1 MKHLILIATIITSTN
16 TLLTMEQAPLI
27 LTAEKT
33 CYEQMLDVITN
44 SSMNKPSI
52 TIINNDKLAVGL
64 YVNDTYRTS
73 GIDLHVGSQ
82 LTFSPCAYPFCL
94 DEKEI
99 TNGAVVRLNIDPQHR
114 INPYIS
120 NSIIK
125 YYLDLHIGGKSN
137 IKFGDTI
144 SVNHNDDN
152 NTIAIL
158 HNKTLLKILQT
169 TGVSIPLGLA
179 KPARTIRTKRFIK
192 KTNSVS

>member
-1 MKHLILIATIITSTN
+1 MKHLILIASIITSTS
-16 TLLTMEQAPLI
+16 TLLAMEQTFSM
-27 LTAEKT
+27 LTTAKT
-33 CYEQMLDVITN
+33 SYEQTLDLIAN

-64 YVNDTYRTS
+64 YVNDAYRTS

-94 DEKEI
+94 DEKEV
-99 TNGAVVRLNIDPQHR
+99 TKGAIVRLNIDPQHR
-114 INPYIS
+114 TNPYIS

-125 YYLDLHIGGKSN
+125 YYLDLHIGGKSK

-144 SVNHNDDN
+144 SINHNDDN

-158 HNKTLLKILQT
+158 HNKTLLKMLQT
-169 TGVSIPLGLA
+169 TGVSIPLGLD
-179 KPARTIRTKRFIK
+179 KPAKTITTKRFIK